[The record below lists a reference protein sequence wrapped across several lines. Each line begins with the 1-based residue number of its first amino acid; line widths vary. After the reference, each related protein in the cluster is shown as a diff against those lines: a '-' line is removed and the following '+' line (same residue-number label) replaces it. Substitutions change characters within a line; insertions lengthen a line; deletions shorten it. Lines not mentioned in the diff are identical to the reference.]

1 MSRPKLSL
9 LFLLGLVSVGTWWFN
24 RPDAAQPAHAGATP
38 ARNTASTATPTG
50 SATTGRG
57 ATPSPAQKPA
67 ARLAEVLAQLAA
79 SPDAATS
86 RRLLAE
92 LRAFLDRLP
101 AGLASREVQSF
112 LAAGRDAP
120 TKLDVTV
127 KPGGALGDASSLRV
141 FLMDYLGQVDRAA
154 AGQLAR
160 QTLSAPT
167 SPDEWAVSL
176 RNVAWS
182 DDSPATA
189 EFIRAKARE
198 LLQNPAWKQNPSAG
212 YLEAFDAIV
221 YAKGFDLAPELT
233 GLVRDKEHRALAHAA
248 YLTLDRLTLAD
259 PAAALAP
266 LAAQPDLMAGRE
278 QTRANFFARAD
289 VRDPQ
294 QKTLLE
300 GYLLDPAR
308 SPDELK
314 TFTGLYPNANYMISN
329 NLLTATTTP
338 AHAELAERDRAA
350 LATVETWLADPRF
363 ANLAPQLS
371 ATRDRLKEFVRQ
383 AAAP

>member
-1 MSRPKLSL
+1 MNRTKLSL
-9 LFLLGLVSVGTWWFN
+9 LFLLAVVSVGVWWFA
-24 RPDAAQPAHAGATP
+24 RPGSARRLLGEPASTRGASSSATP
-38 ARNTASTATPTG
+38 AGSTITAPGSTPRLT
-50 SATTGRG
+50 
-57 ATPSPAQKPA
+57 QKPA
-67 ARLAEVLAQLAA
+67 ERLNDVLAQLAA

-92 LRAFLDRLP
+92 LRTFLDALP
-101 AGLASREVQSF
+101 AAVASREVQSF
-112 LAAGRDAP
+112 LAAGRDAA

-154 AGQLAR
+154 AGRLAR
-160 QTLSAPT
+160 QTLSTPT

-233 GLVRDKEHRALAHAA
+233 GLVRDKENRALAHAA

-266 LAAQPDLMAGRE
+266 LAAQPELMAGRE

-300 GYLLDPAR
+300 GYLLDPRR
-308 SPDELK
+308 SPEELK

-363 ANLAPQLS
+363 ANLAPQLQ
-371 ATRDRLKEFVRQ
+371 ATRARLQEFVRQ

>member
-1 MSRPKLSL
+1 MGR
-9 LFLLGLVSVGTWWFN
+9 
-24 RPDAAQPAHAGATP
+24 QPAQCRVVRRFSGDRRIHPRQGPRAP
-38 ARNTASTATPTG
+38 A
-50 SATTGRG
+50 
-57 ATPSPAQKPA
+57 KP
-67 ARLAEVLAQLAA
+67 R
-79 SPDAATS
+79 
-86 RRLLAE
+86 
-92 LRAFLDRLP
+92 
-101 AGLASREVQSF
+101 
-112 LAAGRDAP
+112 
-120 TKLDVTV
+120 
-127 KPGGALGDASSLRV
+127 
-141 FLMDYLGQVDRAA
+141 
-154 AGQLAR
+154 
-160 QTLSAPT
+160 
-167 SPDEWAVSL
+167 
-176 RNVAWS
+176 
-182 DDSPATA
+182 
-189 EFIRAKARE
+189 
-198 LLQNPAWKQNPSAG
+198 WKQNPSAG

-266 LAAQPDLMAGRE
+266 LAAQPELMAGRE

-300 GYLLDPAR
+300 GYLLDPRR
-308 SPDELK
+308 SPEELK

-329 NLLTATTTP
+329 NLLTATTNP

-363 ANLAPQLS
+363 APLAPQLQ

-383 AAAP
+383 AAVP